1 MSTHKLYLCAIFLL
15 FLPFQKIKFCTY
27 NWQNA
32 IFFVA
37 QTRNIHLRKF
47 PWLVVKLNCSH
58 QYSSLLSLSR
68 VQFFVTPWTAAC
80 QASLSITNSQSLF
93 IFMST
98 ELVMPSNNLI
108 LRHHLLLPTSI
119 FPSIRVFSNESV
131 LPIGDQNI
139 GISVSASVL
148 PMNIQD

>member
-58 QYSSLLSLSR
+58 QYSSFVYLSR
-68 VQFFVTPWTAAC
+68 VHLFLTPWTAAC

-93 IFMST
+93 KFMST
-98 ELVMPSNNLI
+98 ELVMPSNHLI
-108 LRHHLLLPTSI
+108 LCHTHLLLPSVFPTSGA
-119 FPSIRVFSNESV
+119 FLRSQLFTSCGQSI
-131 LPIGDQNI
+131 GA
-139 GISVSASVL
+139 SA
-148 PMNIQD
+148 